1 LVFPQHLNNFEGA
14 WASSPWPWIDARIG
28 RQRDEAMKKGQRLWM
43 REELI
48 VAVNLKSPKQS
59 FLRYRHALMK
69 NQVLMFF

>member
-1 LVFPQHLNNFEGA
+1 
-14 WASSPWPWIDARIG
+14 
-28 RQRDEAMKKGQRLWM
+28 M